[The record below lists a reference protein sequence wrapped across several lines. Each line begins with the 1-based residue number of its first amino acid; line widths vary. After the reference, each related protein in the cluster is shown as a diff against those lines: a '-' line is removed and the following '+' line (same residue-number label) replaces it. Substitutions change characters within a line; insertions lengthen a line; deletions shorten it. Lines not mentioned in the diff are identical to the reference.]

1 MPQKSNRRRFL
12 QTTAVAG
19 IGFWVAGGVRV
30 AQSKSPNERVRFACI
45 GINGKG
51 QSDSADAAGRGDVV
65 AVCDVDKGTLARA
78 GAAFPARRSSPT
90 SASCWTR
97 WASGSTL

>member
-65 AVCDVDKGTLARA
+65 AVCDVDKGRW
-78 GAAFPARRSSPT
+78 PARRRFPGARSSPT

-97 WASGSTL
+97 WASRSTR